1 MIDRDEMTPGGVGS
15 CPRHRHMDGRTGAA
29 AGPAWAIRTIEPGDR
44 ADAKRLFL
52 KLHIYNARL
61 DPRFALSA
69 DWERPFD
76 AGLDRV
82 LTGRAGVGLLARAG
96 VSGRAIGLALA
107 AMHRDGPLWAVRD
120 WLELED
126 VYVEPAWRGTGLAV
140 ALVARVDDGARA
152 TGVDTIQLY
161 VTASNARAL
170 AFYDKEGFRPAQF
183 ILRKH
188 VAVPHQTQQRAAADA
203 VLKEQGS

>member
-1 MIDRDEMTPGGVGS
+1 MIDTERAT
-15 CPRHRHMDGRTGAA
+15 AN
-29 AGPAWAIRTIEPGDR
+29 GPAWIVQAIAPDDR

-52 KLHIYNARL
+52 KLHTYNASL